1 MRFAGPVTAAL
12 LCFFTTPAFATGGFT
27 CEVDDASL
35 KFSAGGV
42 FPGAAG
48 PGFLNFGAKAEIL
61 LPGVPEKLR
70 KLDLS
75 QNLIHSWIY
84 IGDLRLRL
92 KAENDED
99 DTFKSLDLVIQTTGE
114 PDGGDWEGSY
124 ILDVFDSASPEA
136 PINTTGKAV
145 CSVE

>member
-1 MRFAGPVTAAL
+1 MRLAGPITAAL

-42 FPGAAG
+42 FPGAG
-48 PGFLNFGAKAEIL
+48 PGFLNFGAKAEIH

-70 KLDLS
+70 NLDLS
-75 QNLIHSWIY
+75 QSLVHSWIY
-84 IGDLRLRL
+84 TGDLRLRL

-99 DTFKSLDLVIQTTGE
+99 NIFKSLDLVIQTAGE
-114 PDGGDWEGSY
+114 ADGGDWEGTY
-124 ILDVFDSASPEA
+124 ILDIFDSASPDA
-136 PINTTGKAV
+136 PVNAKGKAM
-145 CSVE
+145 CSVG

>member
-1 MRFAGPVTAAL
+1 MRFLVKELGARAL
-12 LCFFTTPAFATGGFT
+12 FLTELLVQLDHAR
-27 CEVDDASL
+27 
-35 KFSAGGV
+35 GGV
-42 FPGAAG
+42 SLGARGRFDIAFERRDFVGDRDTQFPIDPVHEQIG
-48 PGFLNFGAKAEIL
+48 
-61 LPGVPEKLR
+61 LR

-84 IGDLRLRL
+84 TGDLRLRL

-114 PDGGDWEGSY
+114 PDGGDWEGTY

-136 PINTTGKAV
+136 PVNAKGKAM